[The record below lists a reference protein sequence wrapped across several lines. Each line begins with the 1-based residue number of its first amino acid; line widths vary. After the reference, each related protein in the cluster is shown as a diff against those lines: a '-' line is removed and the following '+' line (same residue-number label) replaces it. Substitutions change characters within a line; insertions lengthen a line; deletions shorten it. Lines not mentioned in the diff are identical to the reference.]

1 MNVFFADAEFGLSFT
16 VIVFALIILAIIMLS
31 IVGRFVSLWFQA
43 IVSGT
48 PISLFNIIG
57 MSLRKI
63 PSRVI
68 VTSYINA
75 HKAGIKF
82 VSVAELETHFL
93 ASGNVSNVI
102 RALIVADKANI
113 ALTWRQATAI
123 DLAGR
128 DILDAVRTSVN
139 PKVIDCPEKAD
150 GEYIT
155 AVAKDGIQLK
165 VRARVTVRT
174 NIQQLVGGAT
184 EETII
189 ARVGE
194 GLVNAIGSAATHT
207 DVLESPQRISQLV
220 LSRGLD
226 AQTAFEILS
235 IDIADI
241 VVGENIGARLRA
253 DKAESDK
260 IIAQARAEERRAMAV
275 AMEQENI
282 AKVTEMKAKVVEAEA
297 QIPLAISEAFNKG
310 NLGVLDY
317 YRMRNIQS
325 DTEMRKSISKGSDEG

>member
-1 MNVFFADAEFGLSFT
+1 MGLFFADAEFGLSFSV
-16 VIVFALIILAIIMLS
+16 VIFVLILLAIIMLS
-31 IVGRFVSLWFQA
+31 ILGRFVSLWFQA

-68 VTSYINA
+68 VTAYINA
-75 HKAGIKF
+75 HKAGIKA
-82 VSVAELETHFL
+82 VSVAELETHVL
-93 ASGNVSNVI
+93 AGGNVSNVV
-102 RALIVADKANI
+102 RALIVGDKANI

-139 PKVIDCPEKAD
+139 PKVIDCPDIKH

-194 GLVNAIGSAATHT
+194 GIVNAIGSAETHT

-220 LSRGLD
+220 LGRGLD

-297 QIPLAISEAFNKG
+297 QLPLAMADAFKKG
-310 NLGVLDY
+310 NMGILDY
-317 YRMRNIQS
+317 YRMKNIQS
-325 DTEMRKSISKGSDEG
+325 DTEMRKSISKGSSED